1 MRKSYAKLFYVK
13 FYPKTSFF
21 SFFNQILLCL
31 TKSTLKFRSVI
42 AVLITLVVL
51 GTVCDL
57 GKIFLDWYEK
67 NYVTMSLYGIGENE
81 ETSINS
87 DEKLL
92 LIKTY
97 REKSKE

>member
-1 MRKSYAKLFYVK
+1 M
-13 FYPKTSFF
+13 
-21 SFFNQILLCL
+21 
-31 TKSTLKFRSVI
+31 KSTLQFRSVI
-42 AVLITLVVL
+42 AVLVTLVVL

-67 NYVTMSLYGIGENE
+67 NYVTMSLSGIGENE
-81 ETSINS
+81 GTSINS

-97 REKSKE
+97 REKSKEYSSKTFLKH